1 MNKHKNMEQSRKV
14 KQSMIVEMINASW
27 ELAERLGKHPLKR
40 GCNCISCVNKR
51 KRLLKRLEQEW
62 KFRL

>member
-1 MNKHKNMEQSRKV
+1 MNKHKNMGQSRKV
-14 KQSMIVEMINASW
+14 GQSMIVEMINASW
-27 ELAERLGKHPLKR
+27 ELAERLGKHPLKS

-51 KRLLKRLEQEW
+51 KRLLKGLEQEW